1 MLHLPPAIVT
11 RLQAYKVKIVILA
24 PETADSV
31 SVWPVVHSD
40 GGMDVAH
47 YYADVI
53 YLLPSLGI
61 TKGAWG
67 LWYSE

>member
-1 MLHLPPAIVT
+1 
-11 RLQAYKVKIVILA
+11 
-24 PETADSV
+24 
-31 SVWPVVHSD
+31 
-40 GGMDVAH
+40 MDVAH

-67 LWYSE
+67 LWYSEQLHTNILYIPVDNNTLGFCIMCVICEGSPW